1 MTTPLGKELRRL
13 RLERNLRL
21 EDVANGTGITLQ
33 YLSMLEKGA
42 RKSVSFEIM
51 ADIARFY
58 GVPLDYFAAF
68 IRAEEESRSLSDVEI
83 MLWQTI
89 NEKVRDEIYYKKG
102 KSLKDIFSKLLH

>member
-1 MTTPLGKELRRL
+1 MTTPLGAELRRL

-33 YLSMLEKGA
+33 YISMLENGN

-51 ADIARFY
+51 ADISRYY

-68 IRAEEESRSLSDVEI
+68 IKEEETQPLSDMEI
-83 MLWQTI
+83 MIWHAI
-89 NEKVRDEIYYKKG
+89 NEKVRDEIYFKKG
-102 KSLKDIFSKLLH
+102 NSLKKIFSKLFH

>member
-1 MTTPLGKELRRL
+1 MTTPLGQELRRL
-13 RLERNLRL
+13 RKERGLRL

-51 ADIARFY
+51 ADISRFY

-68 IRAEEESRSLSDVEI
+68 LKKEDSEPLTDVEI
-83 MLWQTI
+83 MLWQAI

-102 KSLKDIFSKLLH
+102 RSLKEIFSKMLK

>member
-1 MTTPLGKELRRL
+1 MTPLGQELRRL

-51 ADIARFY
+51 ADISRFY
-58 GVPLDYFAAF
+58 SVPLDYFAEF
-68 IRAEEESRSLSDVEI
+68 IKNEESRQLSDVEI

-89 NEKVRDEIYYKKG
+89 NEKVRDDIYFKKG
-102 KSLKDIFSKLLH
+102 NSIKSIFSKLFK

>member
-1 MTTPLGKELRRL
+1 MTTPLGQELRRL
-13 RLERNLRL
+13 RRERDLRL
-21 EDVANGTGITLQ
+21 EDVANETGITLQ

-51 ADIARFY
+51 ADISRFY

-68 IRAEEESRSLSDVEI
+68 IKEEESKPLSDVEI

-102 KSLKDIFSKLLH
+102 KSLKDVFSKMLK

>member
-1 MTTPLGKELRRL
+1 MTTPLGQELRRL
-13 RLERNLRL
+13 RRERDLRL

-51 ADIARFY
+51 ADISRFY

-68 IRAEEESRSLSDVEI
+68 IKEEDSKPLSDVEI

-102 KSLKDIFSKLLH
+102 KSLKDVFSKMLK

>member
-1 MTTPLGKELRRL
+1 MPTPLGQELRRL
-13 RLERNLRL
+13 RFEKNLRL

-33 YLSMLEKGA
+33 YLSMLEKGD

-51 ADIARFY
+51 ADISRFY

-68 IRAEEESRSLSDVEI
+68 IKEEQSQPLSDVEI
-83 MLWQTI
+83 MLWQSI

-102 KSLKDIFSKLLH
+102 KSLKAIFAKLFN